1 MKINPIKR
9 GVDLVNIADMREIK
23 IIILAFFAFLA
34 VVPGAVAGT
43 QTKGKAEFAEKSY
56 NFGVIKGGNN
66 PVSHEFEF
74 VNTGNGN
81 LVILDAKADCGCT
94 KPEYPKA
101 PLPPGKKGRIKVT
114 FNPAGFMGAFE
125 KDVTVRTNGNPR
137 KIKLK
142 VKGTVRK

>member
-1 MKINPIKR
+1 
-9 GVDLVNIADMREIK
+9 MREVK
-23 IIILAFFAFLA
+23 IFILVILAMLA
-34 VVPGAVAGT
+34 AIPAAIAGP
-43 QTKGKAEFAEKSY
+43 QAKGKAEFAEKSY
-56 NFGVIKGGNN
+56 NFGAIKGGNN

-74 VNTGNGN
+74 VNTGDGN

-114 FNPAGFMGAFE
+114 FNPAGFLGSFE
-125 KDVTVRTNGNPR
+125 KDVTVRTNGSPR

-142 VKGTVRK
+142 VKGNVRK